1 MRARA
6 YSRQHN
12 MTFRGWWAPALALLF
27 PVVAAAQRSPADEAY
42 ERRRAELVRELE
54 STQARLSELRG
65 QRVQLQARIENVLAA
80 ELERRA
86 QALMM
91 SSERDALMQ
100 LDAILTSSQDNL
112 IAQRERFRSLG
123 DAVRRRTGSMLVVL
137 LRADSAAQ
145 GQTITDARLEVDGA
159 VAGTRAYSPTANEAL
174 KLGAVDQLYRSDV
187 LPTRH
192 SVRLQATVNG
202 QTVTQTIDV
211 NTQGD
216 AVTYLQFA
224 VRNGQLVPTTWTSR
238 GTTPF

>member
-1 MRARA
+1 MNLRR
-6 YSRQHN
+6 
-12 MTFRGWWAPALALLF
+12 WWAPALALLL
-27 PVVAAAQRSPADEAY
+27 PAAAVAQGGRSPADEAY

-54 STQARLSELRG
+54 TTQERLSELRG

-86 QALMM
+86 QQLMM
-91 SSERDALMQ
+91 ASERDALMQ

-112 IAQRERFRSLG
+112 IAQRERFRALG
-123 DAVRRRTGSMLVVL
+123 DAVRRRTGSVLVVL
-137 LRADSAAQ
+137 LRADSA
-145 GQTITDARLEVDGA
+145 GRDQTIGDARLEVDGA
-159 VAGTRAYSPTANEAL
+159 VAGTRTYSPTANEAL

-202 QTVTQTIDV
+202 QSIVQTIDV
-211 NTQGD
+211 NTPGET
-216 AVTYLQFA
+216 VTYLQFA

>member
-1 MRARA
+1 MNLRR
-6 YSRQHN
+6 
-12 MTFRGWWAPALALLF
+12 WWAPALALFL
-27 PVVAAAQRSPADEAY
+27 PAAAVAQGGRSPADEAY

-54 STQARLSELRG
+54 ATQERLSELRG

-86 QALMM
+86 QQLMM
-91 SSERDALMQ
+91 STERDALMQ

-112 IAQRERFRSLG
+112 IAQRERFRALG
-123 DAVRRRTGSMLVVL
+123 DAVRRRTGAVLVVL

-145 GQTITDARLEVDGA
+145 GQTVSGAQVEVDGA
-159 VAGTRAYSPTANEAL
+159 VAGTRTYSPTANEAL

-192 SVRLQATVNG
+192 SVRLQVTVNG
-202 QTVTQTIDV
+202 QPVTQTIDV
-211 NTQGD
+211 NTQGET
-216 AVTYLQFA
+216 VTYLQFA
-224 VRNGQLVPTTWTSR
+224 VRSGQLVPTTWTSR

>member
-1 MRARA
+1 
-6 YSRQHN
+6 
-12 MTFRGWWAPALALLF
+12 
-27 PVVAAAQRSPADEAY
+27 PADEAY

-54 STQARLSELRG
+54 TTQQRLSELRG

-91 SSERDALMQ
+91 TTERDALIQ
-100 LDAILTSSQDNL
+100 LDAVLTASQDNL
-112 IAQRERFRSLG
+112 LAQRERFRSLG
-123 DAVRRRTGSMLVVL
+123 DAVRRRTGAVLVVL

-145 GQTITDARLEVDGA
+145 GQTVTDAQLEVDGA
-159 VAGTRAYSPTANEAL
+159 VAGTRTYSPAANEAL
-174 KLGAVDQLYRSDV
+174 RLGAVDQLYRSDV

-192 SVRLQATVNG
+192 AVRVQVTVNG
-202 QTVTQTIDV
+202 QRVVQTIDV
-211 NTQGD
+211 NTQGET
-216 AVTYLQFA
+216 VTYLQFA

>member
-1 MRARA
+1 ML
-6 YSRQHN
+6 
-12 MTFRGWWAPALALLF
+12 TLRGLWAPALALLF
-27 PVVAAAQRSPADEAY
+27 PVVASAQGRSPADEAY

-54 STQARLSELRG
+54 ATQERLSELRG

-86 QALMM
+86 QQLMM
-91 SSERDALMQ
+91 TTERDALMQ
-100 LDAILTSSQDNL
+100 LDAVLTASQDNL
-112 IAQRERFRSLG
+112 LAQRERFRALG
-123 DAVRRRTGSMLVVL
+123 DAVRRRTGAVLVVL

-145 GQTITDARLEVDGA
+145 GQTLADARLEVDGA
-159 VAGTRAYSPTANEAL
+159 VAGTRTYSPTANEAL

-192 SVRLQATVNG
+192 SVRLQVTVNG
-202 QTVTQTIDV
+202 QPVVQTIDV
-211 NTQGD
+211 NTQGET
-216 AVTYLQFA
+216 VTYLQFA

>member
-1 MRARA
+1 M
-6 YSRQHN
+6 N
-12 MTFRGWWAPALALLF
+12 LRGWWAPALAFLI
-27 PVVAAAQRSPADEAY
+27 PAAAAAQRSPADEAY

-54 STQARLSELRG
+54 TTQERLSELRG
-65 QRVQLQARIENVLAA
+65 ARVQLQARIENVLAA

-86 QALMM
+86 QQLIM

-123 DAVRRRTGSMLVVL
+123 DAVRRRTGSVLVVL
-137 LRADSAAQ
+137 LRADSASQ
-145 GQTITDARLEVDGA
+145 SQTVGDARLEVDGA
-159 VAGTRAYSPTANEAL
+159 VAGSRTYSPAANEAL
-174 KLGAVDQLYRSDV
+174 KLGAVDQLYRSEV

-202 QTVTQTIDV
+202 QPVAQTVDV
-211 NTQGD
+211 NTDGET
-216 AVTYLQFA
+216 VTYVQFA
-224 VRNGQLVPTTWTSR
+224 VRNGQLVLTTWTSR

>member
-1 MRARA
+1 MSYRR
-6 YSRQHN
+6 
-12 MTFRGWWAPALALLF
+12 WWAPALAVFL
-27 PVVAAAQRSPADEAY
+27 PAAVAAQGGRSPADEAY

-54 STQARLSELRG
+54 ATQERLSELRG

-86 QALMM
+86 QQLMM

-112 IAQRERFRSLG
+112 IAQRERFRALG
-123 DAVRRRTGSMLVVL
+123 DAVRRRTGAVMVVL

-145 GQTITDARLEVDGA
+145 GQTVTDARLEVDGA
-159 VAGTRAYSPTANEAL
+159 VAGTRTYSPAANEAL

-192 SVRLQATVNG
+192 SVRLQVTVNG
-202 QTVTQTIDV
+202 QPITQTIDV
-211 NTQGD
+211 NTLG
-216 AVTYLQFA
+216 ATVTYLQFA
-224 VRNGQLVPTTWTSR
+224 VRSGQLVPTTWTSR

>member
-1 MRARA
+1 M
-6 YSRQHN
+6 N
-12 MTFRGWWAPALALLF
+12 LRGWWAPALAFLI
-27 PVVAAAQRSPADEAY
+27 PAAAAAQRSPADEAY

-54 STQARLSELRG
+54 TTQERLSELRG
-65 QRVQLQARIENVLAA
+65 ARVQLQARIENVLAA

-86 QALMM
+86 QQLIM

-123 DAVRRRTGSMLVVL
+123 DAVRRRTGSVLVVL
-137 LRADSAAQ
+137 FRADSALQ
-145 GQTITDARLEVDGA
+145 SQTIGDARLEVDGA
-159 VAGTRAYSPTANEAL
+159 VAGSRTYSPTANEAL
-174 KLGAVDQLYRSDV
+174 KLGAVDQLYRSEV

-202 QTVTQTIDV
+202 QPVAQTVDV
-211 NTQGD
+211 NTD
-216 AVTYLQFA
+216 SETVTYVQFA
-224 VRNGQLVPTTWTSR
+224 VRNGQLVLTTWTSR

>member
-1 MRARA
+1 LVL
-6 YSRQHN
+6 
-12 MTFRGWWAPALALLF
+12 PI
-27 PVVAAAQRSPADEAY
+27 AAQAQGGRSPADEAY

-54 STQARLSELRG
+54 TTQQRLSELRG

-86 QALMM
+86 QQLMM
-91 SSERDALMQ
+91 TTERDALIQ
-100 LDAILTSSQDNL
+100 LDAVLTASQDNL
-112 IAQRERFRSLG
+112 LAQRERFRSLG
-123 DAVRRRTGSMLVVL
+123 DAVRRRTGAVLVVL
-137 LRADSAAQ
+137 LRADSTAQ
-145 GQTITDARLEVDGA
+145 AQSITDARLEVDGA
-159 VAGTRAYSPTANEAL
+159 VAGTRTYSPAANEAL

-192 SVRLQATVNG
+192 SVRVQVTVNG
-202 QTVTQTIDV
+202 QAVVQTIDV
-211 NTQGD
+211 NTQGE

>member
-1 MRARA
+1 M
-6 YSRQHN
+6 N
-12 MTFRGWWAPALALLF
+12 LRGWWAPALALFL
-27 PVVAAAQRSPADEAY
+27 PAVAGAQGGRSPADEAY

-54 STQARLSELRG
+54 ATQERLSELRG

-86 QALMM
+86 QQLMM
-91 SSERDALMQ
+91 STERDALLQ

-123 DAVRRRTGSMLVVL
+123 DAVRRRTGAVLVVL

-145 GQTITDARLEVDGA
+145 GQTVADARLEVDGA
-159 VAGTRAYSPTANEAL
+159 VAGTRSYSPTANEAL

-192 SVRLQATVNG
+192 SVRLQVTVNG
-202 QTVTQTIDV
+202 QPVTQTIDV
-211 NTQGD
+211 NTQGET
-216 AVTYLQFA
+216 VTYLQFA
-224 VRNGQLVPTTWTSR
+224 VRSGQLVPTTWTSR

>member
-1 MRARA
+1 ML
-6 YSRQHN
+6 
-12 MTFRGWWAPALALLF
+12 TLRGWWAPALALLI
-27 PVVAAAQRSPADEAY
+27 PAVASAQGRSPADEAY

-54 STQARLSELRG
+54 TTQERLSELRG

-86 QALMM
+86 QQLMM
-91 SSERDALMQ
+91 TTERDALMQ
-100 LDAILTSSQDNL
+100 LDAVLTASQDNL
-112 IAQRERFRSLG
+112 IAQRERFRALG
-123 DAVRRRTGSMLVVL
+123 DAVRRRTGAVLVVL

-145 GQTITDARLEVDGA
+145 GQSISDARLEVDGA

-192 SVRLQATVNG
+192 SVRLQVTVNG
-202 QTVTQTIDV
+202 QPVIQTIDV
-211 NTQGD
+211 NTQGET
-216 AVTYLQFA
+216 VTYLQFA

>member
-1 MRARA
+1 M
-6 YSRQHN
+6 N
-12 MTFRGWWAPALALLF
+12 LRGWWAPALALLI
-27 PVVAAAQRSPADEAY
+27 PAAVAAQRSPADEAY

-54 STQARLSELRG
+54 TTQERLSELRG
-65 QRVQLQARIENVLAA
+65 ARVQLQARIENVLAA

-86 QALMM
+86 QQLIM

-123 DAVRRRTGSMLVVL
+123 DAVRRRTGSVLVVL
-137 LRADSAAQ
+137 LRADSSLQ
-145 GQTITDARLEVDGA
+145 GQTIGEARLEVDGA
-159 VAGTRAYSPTANEAL
+159 VAGGRTYSPTANEAL
-174 KLGAVDQLYRSDV
+174 KLGAVDQLYRSEV

-202 QTVTQTIDV
+202 QPVAQTVDV
-211 NTQGD
+211 NTDGET
-216 AVTYLQFA
+216 VTYVQFA
-224 VRNGQLVPTTWTSR
+224 VRNGQLVLTTWTSR

>member
-1 MRARA
+1 M
-6 YSRQHN
+6 N
-12 MTFRGWWAPALALLF
+12 LRGWWAPALAFLI
-27 PVVAAAQRSPADEAY
+27 PAAAAAQRSPADEAY

-54 STQARLSELRG
+54 TTQERLSELRG
-65 QRVQLQARIENVLAA
+65 ARVRLQARIENVLAA

-86 QALMM
+86 QQLIM

-123 DAVRRRTGSMLVVL
+123 DAVRRRTGSVLVVL
-137 LRADSAAQ
+137 FRADSALQ
-145 GQTITDARLEVDGA
+145 SQTIGDARLEVDGA
-159 VAGTRAYSPTANEAL
+159 VAGSRTYSPTANEAL
-174 KLGAVDQLYRSDV
+174 KLGAVDQLYRSEV

-202 QTVTQTIDV
+202 QPVAQTVDV
-211 NTQGD
+211 NTD
-216 AVTYLQFA
+216 SETVTYVQFA
-224 VRNGQLVPTTWTSR
+224 VRNGQLVLTTWTSR

>member
-1 MRARA
+1 M
-6 YSRQHN
+6 N
-12 MTFRGWWAPALALLF
+12 LRGWWAPALALLV
-27 PVVAAAQRSPADEAY
+27 PALAAAQRSPADEAY

-54 STQARLSELRG
+54 TTQERLSELRG

-86 QALMM
+86 QQLMM
-91 SSERDALMQ
+91 TTERDALMQ

-123 DAVRRRTGSMLVVL
+123 DAVRRRTGSMLVIM
-137 LRADSAAQ
+137 LRADSALQ
-145 GQTITDARLEVDGA
+145 SQTIGDARVEVDGA
-159 VAGTRAYSPTANEAL
+159 VAGSRTYSPTANEAL
-174 KLGAVDQLYRSDV
+174 KLGAVDQLYRSEV

-202 QTVTQTIDV
+202 QLVAQTVDV
-211 NTQGD
+211 NTDGET
-216 AVTYLQFA
+216 VTYVQFA
-224 VRNGQLVPTTWTSR
+224 VRNGQLVLTTWTSR

>member
-1 MRARA
+1 MNLRR
-6 YSRQHN
+6 
-12 MTFRGWWAPALALLF
+12 WWAPALAVLI
-27 PVVAAAQRSPADEAY
+27 PATAAAQRSPADEAY

-54 STQARLSELRG
+54 TTQERLSELRG

-86 QALMM
+86 QQLMM

-123 DAVRRRTGSMLVVL
+123 DAVRRRTGAVLVVL

-145 GQTITDARLEVDGA
+145 GQTIGDARLEVDGA
-159 VAGTRAYSPTANEAL
+159 VAGTRTYTPTSNEAL

-202 QTVTQTIDV
+202 QPIVQTIDI
-211 NTQGD
+211 NTQGET
-216 AVTYLQFA
+216 VTYLQFA

>member
-1 MRARA
+1 ML
-6 YSRQHN
+6 
-12 MTFRGWWAPALALLF
+12 TLRGCWAPALALLI
-27 PVVAAAQRSPADEAY
+27 PVAASAQRSPADEAY
-42 ERRRAELVRELE
+42 DRRRAELVRELE
-54 STQARLSELRG
+54 TTQQRLSELRG

-86 QALMM
+86 QQLMM
-91 SSERDALMQ
+91 TTERDALIQ
-100 LDAILTSSQDNL
+100 LDAVLTASQDNL

-123 DAVRRRTGSMLVVL
+123 DAVRRRTGAVLVVL

-145 GQTITDARLEVDGA
+145 AQTIGDARLEVDGA
-159 VAGTRAYSPTANEAL
+159 VAGTRQYSPTSNEAL

-192 SVRLQATVNG
+192 SIRLQVTVNG
-202 QTVTQTIDV
+202 QPVVQTIDV
-211 NTQGD
+211 NTQGET
-216 AVTYLQFA
+216 VTYLQFA